1 MQRRVYSLVTFLEDM
16 GGFYDAV
23 AILGLFFNALVARKL
38 LVLQKIQSVFYVK
51 LNPDNKRVDFSTEEK
66 KNEWL
71 KQARKLKLSV
81 K

>member
-1 MQRRVYSLVTFLEDM
+1 MQRRVYSAVTFLEDM

-38 LVLQKIQSVFYVK
+38 LLLQKIQSVYHVK
-51 LNPDNKRVDFSTEEK
+51 INPDNKRVDFSTEEK

-71 KQARKLKLSV
+71 KQARMLKRN
-81 K
+81 